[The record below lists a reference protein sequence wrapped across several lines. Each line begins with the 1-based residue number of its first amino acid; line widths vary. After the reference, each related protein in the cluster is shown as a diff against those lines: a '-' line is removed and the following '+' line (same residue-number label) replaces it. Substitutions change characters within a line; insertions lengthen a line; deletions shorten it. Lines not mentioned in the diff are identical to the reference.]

1 MPHDVWTLVQDLA
14 TQFETEFPTKH
25 RLRRLSRQLAEEPQA
40 ELEKKL
46 QDAEYVC
53 HSLAE
58 LLSLAQETVPRR
70 RS

>member
-1 MPHDVWTLVQDLA
+1 MPHEVWATIQALA
-14 TQFETEFPTKH
+14 IQFESEFPTKH
-25 RLRRLSRQLAEEPQA
+25 RLRRLSRQLTDEPR
-40 ELEKKL
+40 EDLEKKL